1 MDRAGKI
8 DMENALLGIV
18 SGVVRLGEPM
28 DCHTSLGVGG
38 AADFFV
44 EPGDTLELAHLV
56 EFLSGKDIPFFPL
69 GNGTNLIV
77 RDGGYRG
84 VLVSLRNLQAMEIW
98 HDSPRQSSIF
108 AEAGVP
114 LARMVEAA
122 LKESLAGIEFCAGIP
137 GTLGGA
143 LRMNAGAWGGAM
155 KDIVTSLFLVMPGGT
170 MEKREAKELSFSYR
184 NLVLPEN
191 SIIAAALLSLIPG
204 ESGEIRGRVNENMA
218 QRRQRHP
225 LAMRSAGSIF
235 KNPSEAPAGR
245 VIEEAGLKGLRIGDA
260 MVSELH
266 GNFIVNSGNAT
277 AGEVLDLIDTLRRR
291 VKERTGLELE
301 REVIVIGEE
310 P

>member
-1 MDRAGKI
+1 MDRAGTI
-8 DMENALLGIV
+8 HMEEALRDIV
-18 SGVVRLGEPM
+18 SGAVHSGEPM
-28 DCHTSLGVGG
+28 DRHTSLGVGG

-44 EPGDTLELAHLV
+44 EPASTPELARLV
-56 EFLSGKDIPFFPL
+56 AFLAGQGIPFFPL

-84 VLVSLRNLQAMEIW
+84 VLVSLKNLQAMEIR
-98 HDSPRQSSIF
+98 HDSPGGSSMY

-155 KDIVTSLFLVMPGGT
+155 KDIAASLSLVMPGG
-170 MEKREAKELSFSYR
+170 EIQERSAQDLSFSYR
-184 NLVLPEN
+184 NLDLPEN
-191 SIIAAALLSLIPG
+191 CVIAAAILSLVPG
-204 ESGEIRGRVNENMA
+204 EPEEIRRRVKENMA
-218 QRRQRHP
+218 LRRQRHP
-225 LAMRSAGSIF
+225 LSMRSAGSIF
-235 KNPSEAPAGR
+235 KNPPGAPAGR
-245 VIEEAGLKGLRIGDA
+245 LIEEAGLKGLRIGDA

-266 GNFIVNSGNAT
+266 GNFIVNSGRAT
-277 AGEVLDLIDTLRRR
+277 AGDVLALIDRLSGR